1 MLDRLAHRLLQRY
14 GCVRSQT
21 ACARPNT
28 LGLTARGSGSAQ
40 CGRSETPTT
49 LFGEAL
55 KQQVEQ
61 RLEFYESGAPPKKN
75 LDTMRSVIASLG
87 EAADVAAPMDEDD
100 E

>member
-1 MLDRLAHRLLQRY
+1 MRTRKPLGSQRVA
-14 GCVRSQT
+14 GEG
-21 ACARPNT
+21 AECA
-28 LGLTARGSGSAQ
+28 
-40 CGRSETPTT
+40 RSETPTT